1 MPLISLTT
9 NVKFASDE
17 ATKAFVTDLSKFSAK
32 TIGKDEK
39 LFSVDLSH
47 NPYLAFAGTFE
58 PAFMLSITVLD
69 NVNPTNSQ
77 SWSKAFSDYF
87 EEKLGTPSDRGYIA
101 FLDPGE
107 DFIGMMGST
116 VGALR
121 AAASK

>member
-1 MPLISLTT
+1 MPMILLTT
-9 NVKFASDE
+9 NVKLASDE

-39 LFSVDLSH
+39 VFSVNFTH
-47 NPYLAFAGTFE
+47 NPYLTFGGTFE
-58 PAFMLSITVLD
+58 PAFMLSITSLG

-77 SWSKAFSDYF
+77 LWSKAFTDF
-87 EEKLGTPSDRGYIA
+87 FKEKLGVASDRGYIA

-107 DFIGMMGST
+107 DFIGMRGST
-116 VGALR
+116 VGAMR